1 MLACRITLLARLT
14 RGRLVP
20 FTRLTSRPC
29 CESPTT
35 AARSTGKVVLV
46 SYLERNKKIS
56 IPEHKSE
63 GDVEYL
69 RREFLKSFYS
79 EKNVK
84 LHITFQHFDPEWEEY
99 VDLDEDTVVPH
110 KKKLKAIVT
119 RPPVSYHLLSDRAPT
134 TSGSVIVVD
143 SEVTIC
149 MICPIK
155 S

>member
-1 MLACRITLLARLT
+1 MA
-14 RGRLVP
+14 
-20 FTRLTSRPC
+20 
-29 CESPTT
+29 
-35 AARSTGKVVLV
+35 LV

-69 RREFLKSFYS
+69 RREFLKNFYS

-84 LHITFQHFDPEWEEY
+84 PHITFQHFDPEWEEY
-99 VDLDEDTVVPH
+99 VDLDEDAVVPH

-119 RPPVSYHLLSDRAPT
+119 RPPVSYHLLSDSTPT

-149 MICPIK
+149 MIRPIK
-155 S
+155 SI

>member
-1 MLACRITLLARLT
+1 MA
-14 RGRLVP
+14 
-20 FTRLTSRPC
+20 
-29 CESPTT
+29 
-35 AARSTGKVVLV
+35 LV

-69 RREFLKSFYS
+69 RREFLINFFS

-99 VDLDEDTVVPH
+99 VDLDEDAVVPH

-119 RPPVSYHLLSDRAPT
+119 RPPVKYLLSDSAPT
-134 TSGSVIVVD
+134 TSGSVIVVN